1 MDATLH
7 QLGGI
12 LLNAIPTF
20 LLVIIL
26 HFYLKFM
33 FFKPLEKTLAE
44 RYEATEGAR
53 KAAAES
59 LQRAEAKTAE
69 YENAMRVERA
79 KIYHEAEQLY
89 KQLREEESAALL
101 AERQAAE
108 QRIREARE
116 QLGRDLEAAKAS
128 LGAASESLA
137 AEIADTILGGR
148 AA

>member
-12 LLNAIPTF
+12 LLSALPTF
-20 LLVIIL
+20 VLVIIL
-26 HFYLKFM
+26 TYYLKFM
-33 FFKPLEKTLAE
+33 FFRPLEKTLGE

-59 LQRAEAKTAE
+59 LARAEAKTAE
-69 YENAMRVERA
+69 YEAAMRVERA
-79 KIYHEAEQLY
+79 KIYQEAEQLH
-89 KQLREEESAALL
+89 KRLQEEEEAALH

-108 QRIREARE
+108 ARIKQARE
-116 QLGRDLEAAKAS
+116 QLSADLEAAKKS
-128 LGAASESLA
+128 LDAGSEALA
-137 AEIADTILGGR
+137 GQIVEAILGGR